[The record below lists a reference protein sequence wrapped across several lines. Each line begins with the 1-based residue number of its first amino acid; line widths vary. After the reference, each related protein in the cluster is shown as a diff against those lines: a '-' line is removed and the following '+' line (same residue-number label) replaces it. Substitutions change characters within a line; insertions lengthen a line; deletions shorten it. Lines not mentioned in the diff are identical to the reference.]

1 MWLILVDAVLV
12 AQAVTPILA
21 LAIAFT
27 LCADVIAEHGS
38 EDEVLFW
45 RKLVQGTGDD
55 EAYCLQTLTSSE
67 IDIQVLLTSR
77 L

>member
-12 AQAVTPILA
+12 AQAVTLILA

-38 EDEVLFW
+38 EDEVLF
-45 RKLVQGTGDD
+45 R
-55 EAYCLQTLTSSE
+55 SE
-67 IDIQVLLTSR
+67 QV
-77 L
+77 